1 MTVVSWLVGDLSPVN
16 HRGLHQGQ
24 KQTQVYLLVIHE
36 IDFKNEKRQY
46 RAEKKKKKKKEKK
59 ERQILRKNENKRT
72 AQRFRLK
79 GKHMQVA
86 YDVMEVIETRL
97 G

>member
-46 RAEKKKKKKKEKK
+46 RAEKKKRKKKKRKK
-59 ERQILRKNENKRT
+59 DKYLGKTKTN
-72 AQRFRLK
+72 AQPN
-79 GKHMQVA
+79 GS
-86 YDVMEVIETRL
+86 D
-97 G
+97 